1 MSQHDNISVGRLP
14 DKISHRSL
22 KASPPGLIL
31 SRRSLLRQIGVAG
44 VSLAAM
50 PAFAD
55 ELIKLPLPSDP
66 RERPLTHDFPQK
78 PT

>member
-1 MSQHDNISVGRLP
+1 MNHSDSVAFRRL
-14 DKISHRSL
+14 KSSL
-22 KASPPGLIL
+22 RLIL

-44 VSLAAM
+44 VSLGGM

-55 ELIKLPLPSDP
+55 DLIKLPLPSDP

-78 PT
+78 ANI